1 MLLWYTWTRLQLVGT
16 TTPPSVSVSCG
27 PSFPMSHC
35 PGVPVFRCPGVP
47 VSRCPGVPVSRCP
60 SVLVYSVQC
69 PGVPVAQCLGV
80 QVSRYPSV
88 LVSKC
93 LVVQVFRCP
102 SVPVISGDGAAYKL
116 FYWRVYSTSRS
127 HRSLYRG
134 GVHLKIQ
141 PSTMKNE
148 RMLAKKALWSL
159 LYTSPFF
166 MHYLLFK

>member
-1 MLLWYTWTRLQLVGT
+1 MGASLIYLNTVAVGGHHN
-16 TTPPSVSVSCG
+16 PSQCLSVPRSQFPNVPLSWCPSVPVPGCSSVSVSK
-27 PSFPMSHC
+27 C
-35 PGVPVFRCPGVP
+35 PG
-47 VSRCPGVPVSRCP
+47 
-60 SVLVYSVQC
+60 VQC

-148 RMLAKKALWSL
+148 RMLTKKALWSL